1 MWETKETLEGGLR
14 IDRWWWVVAKAGAV
28 VAVSALVA
36 LGMAV
41 AFLKS
46 LWLPGRRGRLFRR
59 SGRPTARM
67 GGKPLGRPSFGRVV
81 RSSRKET
88 RNNRVAR
95 GAFPCGLECR

>member
-41 AFLKS
+41 AFL
-46 LWLPGRRGRLFRR
+46 
-59 SGRPTARM
+59 
-67 GGKPLGRPSFGRVV
+67 
-81 RSSRKET
+81 
-88 RNNRVAR
+88 
-95 GAFPCGLECR
+95 